1 MLKKINWKSVV
12 VCGLTVLIIA
22 FIAHYNL
29 TNHTPDDKKVVRIAA
44 NFPLTGEVAIYGK
57 SFQNGLLMSYEDNK
71 NQIAGMVEF
80 DWGDNQFSSMST
92 ISVLQKQLFKNPTIY
107 TSALKPQTDA
117 VSSQISEVGIPHFVW
132 IPDRKIN
139 QNQKHNNFRTWV
151 NLQNEADYF
160 VNYVMK
166 LKADKVVIFHTT
178 TAASHEIYKHYI
190 SEQLKQKNNDIQILL
205 LEFPAGGVS
214 DIRTLVQKAEQFKP
228 EAIII
233 NGFIQ
238 QMTSVVQL
246 LKSYDVIENNRILA
260 SFDILDALDSIEHSV
275 SNDLIV
281 VAPQYM
287 VHSTDKEL
295 EWAKRYRSLYKEEP
309 NYHAA
314 FAYDMGLV
322 IWDSMKRLNLP
333 ATSEQWI
340 KAIQE
345 TDIEGITGR
354 ITFDKKGD
362 IQTKM
367 YLSTIKDGKIVPVE
381 SEQE

>member
-1 MLKKINWKSVV
+1 MRKLNWKGI
-12 VCGLTVLIIA
+12 VCWTIAVLVA
-22 FIAHYNL
+22 GFILY
-29 TNHTPDDKKVVRIAA
+29 TNSRNYTSDDKNVVRIAA
-44 NFPLTGEVAIYGK
+44 NLPLTGEVAIYGK

-71 NQIAGMVEF
+71 NQITEPVEF
-80 DWGDNQFSSMST
+80 DWGDNQFSSMET
-92 ISVLQKQLFKNPTIY
+92 ISVLQRQLFKMPTIY

-132 IPDRKIN
+132 IPDRKIH
-139 QNQKHNNFRTWV
+139 QTKKHNNFRTWV

-160 VNYVMK
+160 VDYVTK
-166 LKADKVVIFHTT
+166 LKANKVVIFHTT

-190 SEQLKQKNNDIQILL
+190 SEQLKQRNNNIQILF

-214 DIRTLVQKAEQFKP
+214 DIRTLAQKAEQFKP

-238 QMTSVVQL
+238 QMTTVVQL
-246 LKSYDVIENNRILA
+246 LKSYNVIENNRILA
-260 SFDILDALDSIEHSV
+260 SFDILDALDSIDHSV
-275 SNDLIV
+275 SDDLIV

-287 VHSTDKEL
+287 VHSTGKES
-295 EWAKRYRSLYKEEP
+295 EWAKRYHSLYKEEP

-345 TDIEGITGR
+345 TNIEGITGR
-354 ITFDKKGD
+354 ITFDKNGD

-367 YLSTIKDGKIVPVE
+367 YLSTIRDGRIVSLE
-381 SEQE
+381 K

>member
-1 MLKKINWKSVV
+1 MKKINWKSILGWGVA
-12 VCGLTVLIIA
+12 VLVA
-22 FIAHYNL
+22 GFALY
-29 TNHTPDDKKVVRIAA
+29 TNSKNYASDDKDVVRIAA

-71 NQIAGMVEF
+71 NQITKPVEF
-80 DWGDNQFSSMST
+80 DWGDNQFSSMDT
-92 ISVLQKQLFKNPTIY
+92 ISVLQRQLFKTPTIY

-117 VSSQISEVGIPHFVW
+117 ISSQISEIGIPHFVW

-160 VNYVMK
+160 VDYVTK
-166 LKADKVVIFHTT
+166 LKANKVVIFHTT

-190 SEQLKQKNNDIQILL
+190 SEQLRQKNNNVQILF
-205 LEFPAGGVS
+205 LEFPEAGVS

-275 SNDLIV
+275 SNDLII

-287 VHSTDKEL
+287 VYSTDKEL

-322 IWDSMKRLNLP
+322 IWDAMKRLNLP

-345 TDIEGITGR
+345 TNIEGITGR
-354 ITFDKKGD
+354 ITFDKNGD
-362 IQTKM
+362 IQTQM
-367 YLSTIKDGKIVPVE
+367 YLSTIKDGKLHRLE
-381 SEQE
+381 SEEK

>member
-1 MLKKINWKSVV
+1 MAKKINWKSIVGWVV
-12 VCGLTVLIIA
+12 TALVAG
-22 FIAHYNL
+22 FILY
-29 TNHTPDDKKVVRIAA
+29 TNSRNYTSDDKNVVRIAA

-71 NQIAGMVEF
+71 NQITKPVEF
-80 DWGDNQFSSMST
+80 DWGDNQFSSMNT
-92 ISVLQKQLFKNPTIY
+92 ISVLQRQLFKTPTIY

-160 VNYVMK
+160 VDYVTK
-166 LKADKVVIFHTT
+166 LKANKVVIFHTT

-190 SEQLKQKNNDIQILL
+190 SEQLKQRNNNVQILF

-246 LKSYDVIENNRILA
+246 LKSYNVIENNRILA

-287 VHSTDKEL
+287 VHSTDREL

-322 IWDSMKRLNLP
+322 IWDSMKRLTLP
-333 ATSEQWI
+333 ATSEEWI

-345 TDIEGITGR
+345 TNIEGITGR
-354 ITFDKKGD
+354 ITFDKNGD

-367 YLSTIKDGKIVPVE
+367 YLSTIKNGKLVPIE
-381 SEQE
+381 